1 MSTPFLKIDNVSKSF
16 DSLQVLKDIEL
27 FVENREFVS
36 LLGPS
41 GCGKTTLL
49 RIIAG
54 LEEASQGRVILE
66 GNDITSLC
74 ASKRNF
80 GIVFQSYALFP
91 NLNVFDNVSFGLK
104 NKKTEKKIIQ
114 DKVKE
119 VLDLVGLYDKIKAY
133 PAELSGGQQ
142 QRVALAR
149 VLVLSPK
156 LLLLDEPL
164 SALDAKV
171 RVRLRKE
178 LRRIHEQLK
187 ITTIMVTHDQEEAI
201 SMSDKIAV
209 MNKGII
215 VQNDTPKNIYDNPEN
230 MFVADFIGNMN
241 FIKLKDT
248 ASETK
253 RKFFAIRPEHIE
265 IARGIYNAENSY
277 QGMIRDIE
285 FKGNFYRVSFE
296 VDDFENQIVEVDVPA
311 SELDNKSITRNQKYS
326 INLNQSKLLIY
337 NNGETIY

>member
-1 MSTPFLKIDNVSKSF
+1 MDNHFLKIDNVSKSF
-16 DSLQVLKDIEL
+16 DDLQVLTDID
-27 FVENREFVS
+27 FTVENKEFVS

-54 LEEASQGRVILE
+54 LEEATKGRVFVE
-66 GNDITSLC
+66 GKDITNLC

-91 NLNVFDNVSFGLK
+91 NLNVFDNVAFGLRS
-104 NKKTEKKIIQ
+104 KKKDRKVISE
-114 DKVKE
+114 KVKD
-119 VLDLVGLYDKIKAY
+119 VLELVGLYDKIKAY

-171 RVRLRKE
+171 RVKLRKE
-178 LRRIHEQLK
+178 LRKIHEKLQ
-187 ITTIMVTHDQEEAI
+187 ITTMMVTHDQEEAI

-209 MNKGII
+209 MNRGII
-215 VQNDTPKNIYDNPEN
+215 VQNDTPKNIYDKPTD

-241 FIKLKDT
+241 FIKIKNT
-248 ASETK
+248 QSAEAEIQ
-253 RKFFAIRPEHIE
+253 KFYAIRPEHIE
-265 IARGIYNAENSY
+265 IKENLDIQEHNYKGI
-277 QGMIRDIE
+277 IRDIE
-285 FKGNFYRVSFE
+285 FKGNFYRLSFE
-296 VDDFENQIVEVDVPA
+296 VDEFDRQLVEVDVPA
-311 SELDNKSITRNQKYS
+311 SALNSEVINKDQTYT
-326 INLNQSKLLIY
+326 ININKDKLLIY
-337 NNGETIY
+337 